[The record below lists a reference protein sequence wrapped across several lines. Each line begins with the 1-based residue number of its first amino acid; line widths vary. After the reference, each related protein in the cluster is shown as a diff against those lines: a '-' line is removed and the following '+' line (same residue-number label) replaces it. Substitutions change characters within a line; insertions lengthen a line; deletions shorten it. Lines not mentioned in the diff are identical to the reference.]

1 MIEMIEDT
9 FKHFLH
15 LPRFVSKS
23 GEKPSLS
30 ARLSFIVI
38 GVFLVAML
46 GNAVLSASLEG
57 VIYPGVSVG
66 GHDLSWKTRAQAL
79 SILKA
84 DPPHQKLTVKVG
96 DKQFEADNKTLG
108 VAYDLNKSVDIA
120 YGQGRARNSLPILNL
135 AKPTSSVQL
144 SYSYSID
151 TAAFNAFV
159 DKVVKSIGTDPVNAS
174 LSIDDKGV
182 IQTHE
187 PKAGYRISTDLLN
200 NAITSSVMSARDQVI
215 ALDPVITQ
223 ADIQPADT
231 IDAQTQAKK
240 YMQKQITLTYQ
251 DKSFKPDGATIGH
264 WVVFNE
270 QKDERGEAKL
280 VASIDKKQI
289 EGYVQS
295 VANEVN
301 VAPINKKV
309 TVKNGVTQV
318 DREGTDGS
326 AIDQAGV
333 STMLNN
339 TMSDDQP
346 FSYTLVTAPVP
357 FKTESSTVVTLDL
370 GRYIEVNLSKQHLW
384 VYQDHN
390 VIYESPLTSGA
401 TGAGFPTVTGLFSIY
416 YKNTNTYLNGRIYG
430 YNYNVHVNYWMPFYQ
445 GYGLHDAYW
454 RNGNFGGPDYYYG
467 GSHGCVNLPDATA
480 AFIYGWADVG
490 TPVWVHL

>member
-1 MIEMIEDT
+1 MNEDT

-23 GEKPSLS
+23 GEKPSVL
-30 ARLSFIVI
+30 ARLQFVALGI
-38 GVFLVAML
+38 FLVAMA

-66 GHDLSWKTRAQAL
+66 GHDLSWKTRAEAM

-84 DPPHQKLTVKVG
+84 DPPHQRLIVKVG

-108 VAYDLNKSVDIA
+108 VTYDLNKSVDIA
-120 YGQGRARNSLPILNL
+120 YGQGRTHNSLPILNMT
-135 AKPTSSVQL
+135 KPASVAQL
-144 SYSYSID
+144 SYSYSIN
-151 TAAFNAFV
+151 TATFNTFV

-182 IQTHE
+182 VQIHE
-187 PKAGYRISTDLLN
+187 AQAGYRISTDLLN
-200 NAITSSVMSARDQVI
+200 NAITGSVMSARDQVI
-215 ALDPVITQ
+215 VLEPVVTQ

-231 IDAQTQAKK
+231 IDAQAQAKK

-251 DKSFKPDGATIGH
+251 DKTFKPDSATIGH
-264 WVVFNE
+264 WVVFNQ
-270 QKDERGEAKL
+270 QKDERGKPQL
-280 VASIDKKQI
+280 VASIDKKQV
-289 EGYVQS
+289 EGYIQS
-295 VANEVN
+295 VANDVN

-309 TVKNGVTQV
+309 TVKNGVTHV

-333 STMLNN
+333 STAVNGAMA
-339 TMSDDQP
+339 DDQP
-346 FSYTLVTAPVP
+346 FSYTLTMSPVP

-390 VIYESPLTSGA
+390 VIYESALTSGA

-416 YKNTNTYLNGRIYG
+416 YKSTNTYLNGRIYG

-454 RNGNFGGPDYYYG
+454 RYGNFGGPDYYYN

-480 AFIYGWADVG
+480 AFLYGWADVG